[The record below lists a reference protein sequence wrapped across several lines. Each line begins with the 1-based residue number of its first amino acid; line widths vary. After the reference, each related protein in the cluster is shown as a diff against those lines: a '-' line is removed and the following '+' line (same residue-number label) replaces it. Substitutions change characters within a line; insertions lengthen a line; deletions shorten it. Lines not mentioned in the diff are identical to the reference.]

1 MKCIRLDFTA
11 LFAYI
16 FAGVPREMKNA
27 LPFEGNEKSRRS
39 MRTMKRIANLFGNLR
54 FRDKLT
60 LSTLVASLIPL
71 MLFSVVVG
79 TIVMREVSRKSQ
91 QLSLQMVT
99 QTSESLDVY
108 IGTIEKLMD
117 VVIAEG
123 GELPTAQDGQA
134 QNLQKLSRDIL
145 QAYPEIAGI
154 TIAYPD
160 DSYIGEGMTRISRD
174 RFADEYWYQYAAKQ
188 DGQLGIIGSAIGRN
202 VVNNL
207 NESSDSIF
215 SLVKSFETEGGC
227 GVVLFDIR
235 HTIIEK
241 SIERVS
247 IGEEGL
253 LFVADDR
260 DVVYTPVS
268 DVVYRIDRECY
279 ENVGGASE
287 KIRIGGKNYFVVNYY
302 SPYSRWRMVG
312 VVPETEFSAGMHS
325 LYQMFFVCVG
335 ISILLVAFAS
345 VTVSATVTQPVLRL
359 CSSMERAE
367 AGDFSVRFNTKYTD
381 EIGVLGL
388 SFNHMIERINNLI
401 NELYVER
408 QVRLEA
414 QLKSLQ
420 EQIKPHFLYNTNGGR
435 QMVEDGIIDATVT
448 CPTGGR
454 EAVRYAI
461 DIINKVSGI
470 PKQII
475 LRSHKLRGGDMTDGE
490 ENRGK
495 THPEREVIR
504 VGCAQIEE
512 ESNWRKASIESI
524 QKAAKE
530 SGIDLRMKFNVLSI
544 EEQMAQVREFI
555 AEDVDVIVVTP
566 LVAEGWQGLLE
577 EARAAGIPVLL
588 VDRMVTLDEE
598 LYESYIGG
606 DFDEEGRRCA
616 RWLMQHTETMPRV
629 SVLELRGTEGASPTE
644 GRKRGFESVIAE
656 NDRCRIVYSGCGD
669 FAREGGAQVV
679 RDYLASNQGQ
689 WDIDAIF
696 VHNDEMALGAI
707 EVLKEYGI
715 NPGTDV
721 KIMSIDGTAD
731 ALTAL
736 QRGEINCV
744 VKCNPLLGPELM
756 KAITDLMQGKEL
768 PLRIITDEMV
778 FTEDT
783 PKEFFRNRKY

>member
-16 FAGVPREMKNA
+16 FAGAPREMKNA

-302 SPYSRWRMVG
+302 SPYSRWRVVG

-420 EQIKPHFLYNTNGGR
+420 EQIKPHFLYNTL
-435 QMVEDGIIDATVT
+435 DTI
-448 CPTGGR
+448 
-454 EAVRYAI
+454 
-461 DIINKVSGI
+461 SW
-470 PKQII
+470 
-475 LRSHKLRGGDMTDGE
+475 L
-490 ENRGK
+490 
-495 THPEREVIR
+495 
-504 VGCAQIEE
+504 
-512 ESNWRKASIESI
+512 
-524 QKAAKE
+524 
-530 SGIDLRMKFNVLSI
+530 
-544 EEQMAQVREFI
+544 
-555 AEDVDVIVVTP
+555 
-566 LVAEGWQGLLE
+566 
-577 EARAAGIPVLL
+577 ARAHDAMDVVQL
-588 VDRMVTLDEE
+588 V
-598 LYESYIGG
+598 
-606 DFDEEGRRCA
+606 
-616 RWLMQHTETMPRV
+616 
-629 SVLELRGTEGASPTE
+629 
-644 GRKRGFESVIAE
+644 
-656 NDRCRIVYSGCGD
+656 
-669 FAREGGAQVV
+669 
-679 RDYLASNQGQ
+679 
-689 WDIDAIF
+689 
-696 VHNDEMALGAI
+696 
-707 EVLKEYGI
+707 
-715 NPGTDV
+715 
-721 KIMSIDGTAD
+721 D
-731 ALTAL
+731 ALTNMFRVGL
-736 QRGEINCV
+736 SSGHDYI
-744 VKCNPLLGPELM
+744 
-756 KAITDLMQGKEL
+756 
-768 PLRIITDEMV
+768 PLREEKRHVVNYLYIQGVRYGERLKYEIEIPEAYENIIVPKLILQPLVENAIYHGIKLKRTGGTIRVSSRADEERLYLSVRDNGAGISAERLADIRVWLADPKSRERQVGFGLSYMEERIELSYGSGYGLSIDSREGE
-778 FTEDT
+778 FTEVVICL
-783 PKEFFRNRKY
+783 PVQGGERNV